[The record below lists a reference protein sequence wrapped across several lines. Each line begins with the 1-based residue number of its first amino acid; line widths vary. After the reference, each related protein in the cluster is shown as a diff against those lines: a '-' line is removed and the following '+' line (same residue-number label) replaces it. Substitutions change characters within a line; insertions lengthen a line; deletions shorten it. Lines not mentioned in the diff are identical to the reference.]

1 MKKLTTLLA
10 VICACACA
18 LLLVGCN
25 THTCN
30 FKSEWSYDETN
41 HWHDC
46 ETCDKRA
53 DETAHAYSWAF
64 DDNTHWQ
71 ECVCGSKTTAV
82 AHVWDEGTPIITAT
96 EDNDGQTK
104 YTCTCGKTKT
114 EIVPRLTHTHVY
126 GTWIE
131 QKDATCTVDGE
142 VAHYHCEKCGKNFD
156 ENKNELTNIVI
167 PQTNHKLTSSVTTE
181 ATVDTEGLATYTCT
195 NANCD
200 YSATLKILRVPNVTV
215 SGNVA
220 MWTAV
225 ENATGYK
232 AVVGDNETDL
242 GNALTYT
249 IPANAVTDGCK
260 IVAYTTDNA
269 YFATSEKVLT
279 FTTSTDNLQA
289 NLNGDFEQ
297 VVTVPSQSQ
306 WGSTY
311 PYGNWS
317 QMDYTIITES
327 NGNTCAK
334 LQPYEWWPK
343 DIILK
348 KDCSG
353 NIVNVG
359 TYVIAI
365 DVKLGPNEHVSEG
378 KIVFALAYD
387 GGYRTIADINANI
400 ANCTTDGWTTIEYEY
415 TITAEDNINS
425 GWAQLDFTYWPE
437 KDLAYNYVLID
448 NIRVYAKDDATKTN
462 IDGIAGGDFEIFNTD
477 TFSENKW
484 YVNDTVLIEPN
495 GIGSGIVNEVGNRVF
510 KAYTNGVVCEFDLKG
525 NTVLANG
532 GIYKMTLKIKL
543 GADNQLFDSLGFT
556 AWAWATDDNDAHRL
570 VENTSFAGL
579 NTVGK
584 DGYTTL
590 EVYFTAD
597 SLANCKAI
605 NLFFWVGLNN
615 GELQSANNYALI
627 DDVTIQQVT
636 IA

>member
-1 MKKLTTLLA
+1 MKKIITLLA
-10 VICACACA
+10 VILACT

-30 FKSEWSYDETN
+30 FKSDWSYDETN

-46 ETCDKRA
+46 DTCDKRG
-53 DETAHAYSWAF
+53 DESAHAYSWAF
-64 DDNTHWQ
+64 DDINHWQ

-82 AHVWDEGTPIITAT
+82 AHVWGEGETIVTAT
-96 EDNDGQTK
+96 EDNDGQIK

-114 EIVPRLTHTHVY
+114 EIVPRLDHTHVY
-126 GTWIE
+126 GEWI
-131 QKDATCTVDGE
+131 QAKTPTCTEDGE
-142 VAHYHCEKCGKNFD
+142 LAHYHCDKCGTNFD
-156 ENKNELTNIVI
+156 ADKNEMANIVDAKI
-167 PQTNHKLTSSVTTE
+167 GHKLEVNITTE
-181 ATVDTEGLATYTCT
+181 ATVDAEGLATYTCK

-200 YSATLKILRVPNVTV
+200 YSATLKVMCIPNVTIN
-215 SGNVA
+215 GNVA
-220 MWTAV
+220 SWSAV

-249 IPANAVTDGCK
+249 IPVNAVTDGCK
-260 IVAYTTDNA
+260 IVAYTTNEA
-269 YFATSEKVLT
+269 YFETSEKALT
-279 FTTSTDNLQA
+279 FTTSEENLQA

-297 VVTVPSQSQ
+297 VVNVLSQSQ
-306 WGSTY
+306 WGLTY

-317 QMDYTIITES
+317 AMDYSIITET

-334 LQPYEWWPK
+334 LQPYMWYPN

-348 KDCSG
+348 KDASG

-378 KIVFALAYD
+378 KIVFALAYN
-387 GGYRTIADINANI
+387 GGYRTIADVQANL

-437 KDLAYNYVLID
+437 VDLTDNYVLID
-448 NIRVYAKDDATKTN
+448 NIRVYAKDDTNKAN
-462 IDGIAGGDFEIFNTD
+462 IDGIAGGDFEKFT
-477 TFSENKW
+477 TFTENKW
-484 YVNDTVLIEPN
+484 HVNDTILIEPN
-495 GIGSGIVNEVGNRVF
+495 GIGSAIVNEDGNRVF
-510 KAYTNGVVCEFDLKG
+510 KAYSNGVTCEFDLKG
-525 NTVLANG
+525 NTAIANG
-532 GIYKMTLKIKL
+532 GIYKMSLNIKL

-556 AWAWATDDNDAHRL
+556 AWAWTTDDDNAHQI
-570 VENTSFAGL
+570 VQNTSFGKL
-579 NTVGK
+579 DTVGK

-605 NLFFWVGLNN
+605 NLFFWVGINN

-627 DDVTIQQVT
+627 DNVTIQQVT